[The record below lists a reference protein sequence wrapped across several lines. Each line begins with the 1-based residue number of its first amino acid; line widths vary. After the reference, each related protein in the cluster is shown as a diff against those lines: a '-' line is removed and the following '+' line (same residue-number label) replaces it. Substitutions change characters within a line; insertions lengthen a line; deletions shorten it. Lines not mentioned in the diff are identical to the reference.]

1 MKTTVNFYNAK
12 EILSIS
18 EIEIV
23 MSEKTLQ
30 EAEMLPGQESFL
42 GLVNAIN
49 AASDWVNYSDDW
61 LMRFACNQT
70 MATVR
75 FHSGFAE
82 IIRLLRWNG
91 NEKSVNIVSANGKL
105 LPGSFLP
112 RKWVEREETG
122 LNLFIACRTDRR
134 HKKYRYFST
143 SHPEGFWWDRETN
156 PISVS
161 V

>member
-1 MKTTVNFYNAK
+1 MKTTVNFYNVK

-49 AASDWVNYSDDW
+49 AASDWVNYSDDL
-61 LMRFACNQT
+61 LMRFACNST
-70 MATVR
+70 MATV
-75 FHSGFAE
+75 HIHNGFAE
-82 IIRLLRWNG
+82 IIRLLKWNK

-112 RKWVEREETG
+112 RKWIKREETG
-122 LNLFIACRTDRR
+122 LNLFLACRTDRP
-134 HKKYRYFST
+134 HKRYKYFST

-156 PISVS
+156 PITI
-161 V
+161 